1 MKKASK
7 KTYLELG
14 GEKYEVAKNTHKI
27 SFEYFSSIKYYSK
40 LKTLSQCY
48 GRPSQ
53 IKIDIYNDYYD
64 TLKNECE
71 EVFDYGI
78 SSYNTNLIILGAFVK
93 LYNDSNIYYLDIH
106 KTYNKA
112 YKVKLVG
119 A

>member
-1 MKKASK
+1 MKKASI
-7 KTYLELG
+7 KTYLNIG
-14 GEKYEVAKNTHKI
+14 GERYEVAKNTYKI
-27 SFEYFSSIKYYSK
+27 SFNYFSSIKYNSN

-48 GRPSQ
+48 GRPSE
-53 IKIDIYNDYYD
+53 IKVSIYNDYYD
-64 TLKNECE
+64 TLKKECE

-78 SSYNTNLIILGAFVK
+78 SSYNANLIILGAYVK

-112 YKVKLVG
+112 YKVELVG